1 MKYNYNKN
9 AFNRIETEE
18 DAYWLGFLLAD
29 GYVSGGIKP
38 FIQLKLGA
46 KDLEHLKKF
55 VKYLKYDSFNV
66 IKETTGGA
74 YSKNNKCYVVKISC
88 KQLSENLKQY
98 GLHGAKSGKEIPY
111 ILKNKELEK
120 HYIRGIIDGDGWIRS
135 TQTGFGV
142 CGSYSV
148 MEYIKNYIQENIMDV
163 STNNITT
170 HGSIYKFEL
179 TSKIKT
185 QLILK
190 YFYKDATIYLDR
202 KYELFLNQK

>member
-1 MKYNYNKN
+1 
-9 AFNRIETEE
+9 
-18 DAYWLGFLLAD
+18 
-29 GYVSGGIKP
+29 
-38 FIQLKLGA
+38 
-46 KDLEHLKKF
+46 
-55 VKYLKYDSFNV
+55 
-66 IKETTGGA
+66 
-74 YSKNNKCYVVKISC
+74 
-88 KQLSENLKQY
+88 
-98 GLHGAKSGKEIPY
+98 
-111 ILKNKELEK
+111 
-120 HYIRGIIDGDGWIRS
+120 
-135 TQTGFGV
+135 
-142 CGSYSV
+142 

>member
-88 KQLSENLKQY
+88 K
-98 GLHGAKSGKEIPY
+98 
-111 ILKNKELEK
+111 
-120 HYIRGIIDGDGWIRS
+120 
-135 TQTGFGV
+135 
-142 CGSYSV
+142 
-148 MEYIKNYIQENIMDV
+148 
-163 STNNITT
+163 
-170 HGSIYKFEL
+170 
-179 TSKIKT
+179 
-185 QLILK
+185 
-190 YFYKDATIYLDR
+190 
-202 KYELFLNQK
+202 